1 MSDLMQGINALDH
14 ALPAYDEAKSFYDG
28 QSNEKF
34 TSVALQRALGS
45 TDSTFNFNYSRL
57 VIESRL
63 NRMEIS
69 AVATEDGSADDFL
82 AEMWNRN
89 QLDTELMDAI
99 EGALIF
105 GDSYL
110 IAGESEE
117 GVDVFYNDPRST
129 RVLYDVENPRKK
141 KFAIKRWMEGDKL
154 RVNLYYA
161 DRLEKYISKGKPTPT
176 MDDRDFDQ
184 YFDEGTDAWPLVN
197 DSGKIPVFHLR
208 TSRQY
213 GVPEHKQS
221 YGPQAAITKLLNT
234 QISSIDF
241 STAPQ
246 RYFLEDPSANDA
258 VNPNEDFGG
267 VYDDDDD
274 AAPLS
279 NLKAGPGGVWKLK
292 GIRSVGQFDAPSP
305 DTFVVPFKNFIEA
318 MSTVT
323 ATPMHSFNVGALPS
337 GESLRAAEAPLN
349 KRVASLETLFGA
361 VIADLHEFAL
371 ELNGVQAKVLVQWN
385 PVATYD
391 DADVWAVVDAK
402 TASGVPMRTAL
413 MEAGYTDEQVSEWYP
428 DGESARSSKE
438 ISLLADAIQKLGAAT
453 TLGIISV
460 DEARKLLP
468 KDVAIEV
475 LADPLAVLDA
485 VDAAPETNA
494 GDDIKSKAE
503 ALGILIR
510 AGVDPEEAAARVG
523 LAGVEFTGA
532 MPTSLR
538 LPEADAAKLEQA

>member
-1 MSDLMQGINALDH
+1 MSDLIQGLRALDY
-14 ALPAYDEAKSFYDG
+14 ALPAYEEAKRFYDG

-34 TSVALQRALGS
+34 QSAALQRALGS
-45 TDSTFNFNYSRL
+45 KDSTFNFNYSRL

-63 NRMEIS
+63 NRMEIA

-99 EGALIF
+99 EGALVF

-110 IAGESEE
+110 IAGEGDE

-129 RVLYDVENPRKK
+129 RVFYDVENPRKK
-141 KFAIKRWMEGDKL
+141 KFALKRWMDGDKL

-161 DRLEKYISKGKPTPT
+161 DRIEKYISKSKPNST
-176 MDDRDFDQ
+176 MDEQDFEA
-184 YFDEGTDAWPLVN
+184 YFDEDSNAWPLVN

-213 GVPEHKQS
+213 GAPEHKQS
-221 YGPQAAITKLLNT
+221 YGPQSAITKLLNT

-246 RYFLEDPSANDA
+246 RYFLQDPSANDG
-258 VNPNEDFGG
+258 VDPNSDFGTG
-267 VYDDDDD
+267 LAPDDDDD
-274 AAPLS
+274 IVS
-279 NLKAGPGGVWKLK
+279 NLKAGPGGVWNLK
-292 GIRSVGQFDAPSP
+292 GIASVGQFDAPSP

-428 DGESARSSKE
+428 EGESARSAKE
-438 ISLLADAIQKLGAAT
+438 IATLADAIQKLGAAT

-468 KDVAIEV
+468 KDIAIEV
-475 LADPLAVLDA
+475 LADPLAVLGA
-485 VDAAPETNA
+485 VDPAPSVSE
-494 GDDIKSKAE
+494 GQDIKSKAE

-510 AGVDPEEAAARVG
+510 AGVDPEEAATRVG
-523 LAGVEFTGA
+523 LSGVEFTGA

-538 LPEADAAKLEQA
+538 LPQADANKLEQA

>member
-1 MSDLMQGINALDH
+1 MSDLILGLSAINQ
-14 ALPAYDEAKSFYDG
+14 ALPEYDEAKSFYDG

-34 TSVALQRALGS
+34 QSAALQRALGS
-45 TDSTFNFNYSRL
+45 KSSTFNFNYSRL

-63 NRMEIS
+63 NRMEIA
-69 AVATEDGSADDFL
+69 AVATEDGSADNIL
-82 AEMWNRN
+82 AELWSRN

-99 EGALIF
+99 EGALVF

-110 IAGESEE
+110 IAGEGEE

-129 RVLYDVENPRKK
+129 RVIYDIENPRKK
-141 KFAIKRWMEGDKL
+141 AFAIKRWMSGDKL

-161 DRLEKYISKGKPTPT
+161 DRLEKYISKSKPTST
-176 MDDRDFDQ
+176 MDEKDFEA
-184 YFDEGTDAWPLVN
+184 YFDEGTDVWPLPN

-213 GVPEHKQS
+213 GTPEHKQS

-234 QISSIDF
+234 QVSSIDF

-246 RYFLEDPSANDA
+246 RYFLQDPTANDG
-258 VNPNEDFGG
+258 VDPNVDFGG
-267 VYDDDDD
+267 IPADDDDD
-274 AAPLS
+274 AIT
-279 NLKAGPGGVWKLK
+279 NLKSGPGGVWNLK
-292 GIRSVGQFDAPSP
+292 GIKAVGQFDAPSP

-323 ATPMHSFNVGALPS
+323 STPMHSFNVGALPS

-402 TASGVPMRTAL
+402 VNAGVPLRTAL

-428 DGESARSSKE
+428 EGAQVFTPAQLDTLGTAM
-438 ISLLADAIQKLGAAT
+438 QKIGAAV
-453 TLGIISV
+453 TLGLVSNE
-460 DEARKLLP
+460 EARALLP
-468 KDVAIEV
+468 QDILFQAPVPHPATV
-475 LADPLAVLDA
+475 L
-485 VDAAPETNA
+485 N
-494 GDDIKSKAE
+494 
-503 ALGILIR
+503 
-510 AGVDPEEAAARVG
+510 G
-523 LAGVEFTGA
+523 LQG
-532 MPTSLR
+532 
-538 LPEADAAKLEQA
+538 